1 MAKHLLYNPT
11 MTKEELLASIQAHP
25 SFRYCVIGLERG
37 ESDTPHFQGCVEL
50 KNSIRTN
57 AQNKLLPNAHSEARH
72 GTAKEADVYCQKGT
86 QSKSEWQKLQWLGP
100 TVGNEADF
108 VTAGV
113 RSCNQSCRS
122 DLQDVVDLTKTGASL
137 RQVACSFQEHFI
149 LHHRGIARYMRLIEK
164 PRAQVNEVVVYY
176 GSTGTGKSKHMR
188 RMINEEDLYIW
199 HPQQEC
205 WFHGYDRHV
214 ACLFEEFRGQLSW
227 SFVL

>member
-1 MAKHLLYNPT
+1 MAKHLLYFKQY
-11 MTKEELLASIQAHP
+11 KEELLPSIQAHP
-25 SFRYCVIGLERG
+25 SFWYCVTGLERG
-37 ESDTPHFQGCVEL
+37 ESNTPHFQGYVEL

-57 AQNKLLPNAHSEARH
+57 AQNKLLPNAHSEAR
-72 GTAKEADVYCQKGT
+72 T

-100 TVGNEADF
+100 TVGGEADF

-137 RQVACSFQEHFI
+137 TQVACSFQEHFI
-149 LHHRGIARYMRLIEK
+149 LHHRGIAKYMRLIEK
-164 PRAQVNEVVVYY
+164 HRAQVNEVVVYY
-176 GSTGTGKSKHMR
+176 GSTGTGKSKHIR

-205 WFHGYDRHV
+205 WFHGYDRQV
-214 ACLFEEFRGQLSW
+214 ACLLEEFRGQLSW